1 MLSEQQATTMLSL
14 QASMNSKVDPDWVQA
29 RYPYL
34 RAVAIEGAEAIEHH
48 GWKWWKKQ
56 QQDLAQL
63 QMELID
69 IWHFILSELLLRNE
83 DQPIDPLAALMSVLA
98 EIPATDRI
106 QLDGNEYLL
115 ADLDLIRKLELL
127 IALAVVRRIDMALFA
142 AIMADCRMDWTE
154 LYRQYVG
161 KNVLNMFRQ
170 DHGYK
175 AGTYQKFW
183 LGREDNEHLVA
194 IIHHLDANDP
204 QFKEHIYAALA
215 ASYAGRETA
224 AQD

>member
-1 MLSEQQATTMLSL
+1 MLLRE
-14 QASMNSKVDPDWVQA
+14 QASTMFTLQMGMNAKVDPDWVAA

-56 QQDLAQL
+56 EKDLPQL

-69 IWHFILSELLLRNE
+69 IWHFILSEILLRNSGNV
-83 DQPIDPLAALMSVLA
+83 DASLAALMML
-98 EIPATDRI
+98 
-106 QLDGNEYLL
+106 LDSANTQKIIDFDDQQYSIDE
-115 ADLDLIRKLELL
+115 LDLLTKLELL
-127 IALAVVRRIDMALFA
+127 IALSVVRRIELGLFQS
-142 AIMADCRMDWTE
+142 IMSDCKISWID

-175 AGTYQKFW
+175 DGTYQKIW
-183 LGREDNEHLVA
+183 NGREDNEYLVE
-194 IIHHLDANDP
+194 IIDSLDPNQAK
-204 QFKEHIYAALA
+204 FKDQVYIALKS
-215 ASYAGRETA
+215 SYPA
-224 AQD
+224 

>member
-1 MLSEQQATTMLSL
+1 MLSL
-14 QASMNSKVDPDWVQA
+14 QMSMNAKVDPDWLAA

-56 QQDLAQL
+56 EKDLPQL

-69 IWHFILSELLLRNE
+69 IWHFILSEILLRNSGNL
-83 DQPIDPLAALMSVLA
+83 DASLAALMIL
-98 EIPATDRI
+98 
-106 QLDGNEYLL
+106 LDSANTQKIIDFDDQQYSIDE
-115 ADLDLIRKLELL
+115 LDLLTKLELL
-127 IALAVVRRIDMALFA
+127 IALSVVRRIELSLFQS
-142 AIMADCRMDWTE
+142 IMSKCQIGWLD

-175 AGTYQKFW
+175 DGSYQKIW
-183 LGREDNEHLVA
+183 NGREDNEYLVE
-194 IIHHLDANDP
+194 IINSLDPNQAK
-204 QFKEHIYAALA
+204 FKDQVYIALKS
-215 ASYAGRETA
+215 SYPA
-224 AQD
+224 

>member
-1 MLSEQQATTMLSL
+1 MLSKDQALTMLSL
-14 QASMNSKVDPDWVQA
+14 QARMNAKVDPDWVQA

-56 QQDLAQL
+56 DKDLPQL

-69 IWHFILSELLLRNE
+69 IWHFILSEILLRNE
-83 DQPIDPLAALMSVLA
+83 QDASEPLDALLEAMQSIAQQTVVHV
-98 EIPATDRI
+98 
-106 QLDGNEYLL
+106 DGEQYDLTT
-115 ADLDLIRKLELL
+115 LDLVRKLELM
-127 IALAVVRRIDMALFA
+127 IALSVLRRIEMPLFA
-142 AIMADCRMDWTE
+142 AIMRDCEMDWTE

-175 AGTYQKFW
+175 AGTYQKEW
-183 LGREDNEHLVA
+183 QGREDNEHLVE
-194 IIHHLDANDP
+194 IIHRLDAN
-204 QFKEHIYAALA
+204 AADFEERVYEALSA
-215 ASYAGRETA
+215 AYPG
-224 AQD
+224 

>member
-1 MLSEQQATTMLSL
+1 MLLREQASTMLSL
-14 QASMNSKVDPDWVQA
+14 QMSMNSKVDPDWLAA

-56 QQDLAQL
+56 EKDLPQL

-69 IWHFILSELLLRNE
+69 IWHFILSEILLRNSGNV
-83 DQPIDPLAALMSVLA
+83 DASLAALMML
-98 EIPATDRI
+98 
-106 QLDGNEYLL
+106 LDSANTQKIIDFDDQHYSIDE
-115 ADLDLIRKLELL
+115 LDLLTKLELL
-127 IALAVVRRIDMALFA
+127 IALSVVRRIELSLFQS
-142 AIMADCRMDWTE
+142 IMSKCQIGWLD

-175 AGTYQKFW
+175 DGSYQKIW
-183 LGREDNEHLVA
+183 DGREDNEYLVE
-194 IIHHLDANDP
+194 IIDSLDPNQAK
-204 QFKEHIYAALA
+204 FKDQVYIALKS
-215 ASYAGRETA
+215 SYPA
-224 AQD
+224 

>member
-1 MLSEQQATTMLSL
+1 MLLREQASTMLSL
-14 QASMNSKVDPDWVQA
+14 QMSMNAKVDPDWLAA

-56 QQDLAQL
+56 EKDLPQL

-69 IWHFILSELLLRNE
+69 IWHFILSEILLRNSGNV
-83 DQPIDPLAALMSVLA
+83 DASLAALMIL
-98 EIPATDRI
+98 
-106 QLDGNEYLL
+106 LDSANTQKIIDFDDQQYSIDE
-115 ADLDLIRKLELL
+115 LDLLTKLELL
-127 IALAVVRRIDMALFA
+127 IALSVVRRIELSLFQS
-142 AIMADCRMDWTE
+142 IMSKCQIGWLD

-175 AGTYQKFW
+175 DGSYQKIW
-183 LGREDNEHLVA
+183 NGREDNEYLVE
-194 IIHHLDANDP
+194 IIDSLDPNQAK
-204 QFKEHIYAALA
+204 FKDQVYIALKS
-215 ASYAGRETA
+215 SYPA
-224 AQD
+224 

>member
-1 MLSEQQATTMLSL
+1 MLSKDQALTMLSL
-14 QASMNSKVDPDWVQA
+14 QARMNAKVDPDWVQA

-56 QQDLAQL
+56 DKDLPQL

-69 IWHFILSELLLRNE
+69 IWHFILSEILLRNE
-83 DQPIDPLAALMSVLA
+83 NEASEPLEALLSAMA
-98 EIPATDRI
+98 DIATR
-106 QLDGNEYLL
+106 QVVALDGEEYRL
-115 ADLDLIRKLELL
+115 ADLDLVRKLELM
-127 IALAVVRRIDMALFA
+127 IALSVVRRIDMPLFA
-142 AIMADCRMDWTE
+142 SVMADCEMDWTE

-175 AGTYQKFW
+175 AGTYLKEW
-183 LGREDNEHLVA
+183 AGREDNEHLVE
-194 IIHHLDANDP
+194 IIHELDATAPD
-204 QFKEHIYAALA
+204 FERRVYDGLSAAYPA
-215 ASYAGRETA
+215 
-224 AQD
+224 

>member
-1 MLSEQQATTMLSL
+1 MLLREQASTMLSL
-14 QASMNSKVDPDWVQA
+14 QMSMNAKVDPDWLAA

-56 QQDLAQL
+56 EKDLPQL

-69 IWHFILSELLLRNE
+69 IWHFILSEILLRNSGNV
-83 DQPIDPLAALMSVLA
+83 DASLAALMIL
-98 EIPATDRI
+98 
-106 QLDGNEYLL
+106 LDSANTQKIIDFDDQQYSIDE
-115 ADLDLIRKLELL
+115 LDLLTKLELL
-127 IALAVVRRIDMALFA
+127 IALSVVRRIELSLFQS
-142 AIMADCRMDWTE
+142 IMSKCQIGWLD

-175 AGTYQKFW
+175 DGSYQKIW
-183 LGREDNEHLVA
+183 DGREDNEYLVE
-194 IIHHLDANDP
+194 IIDSLDPNQAK
-204 QFKEHIYAALA
+204 FKDQVYIALKS
-215 ASYAGRETA
+215 SYPA
-224 AQD
+224 